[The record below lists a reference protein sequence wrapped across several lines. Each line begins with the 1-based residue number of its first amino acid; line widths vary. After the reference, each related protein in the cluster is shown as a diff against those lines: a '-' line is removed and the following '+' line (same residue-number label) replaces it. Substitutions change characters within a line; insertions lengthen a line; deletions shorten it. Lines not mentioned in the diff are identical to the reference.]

1 VTLASES
8 PMLTSN
14 AGGGGAIAAF
24 EERYREHAPFVWR
37 NALRLGVR
45 SDAMDD
51 VVQEVFIIV
60 FRNAEGFQ
68 GRSQLR
74 TWIYGILRNVVR
86 DHMRQRSRVSDRGD
100 ELDESLVDPSM
111 GPQQS
116 YERKESV
123 ELVARLLAELE
134 DDKRDVFVLAELEEL
149 PMPEIAEQLGIN
161 QNTGYAR
168 LRAAR
173 QIINEAAVRLRAQ
186 IERTKRASLTPTQ
199 PASAKLQER
208 EG

>member
-1 VTLASES
+1 VPLSSES
-8 PMLTSN
+8 LTLSAN
-14 AGGGGAIAAF
+14 AGGGDAIAAF
-24 EERYREHAPFVWR
+24 EECYREHARFVWR
-37 NALRLGVR
+37 NAMRLGVR
-45 SDAMDD
+45 SDGMDD

-60 FRNAEGFQ
+60 FRKAEDFQ

-86 DHMRQRSRVSDRGD
+86 EHMRQRGRASDRGD
-100 ELDESLVDPSM
+100 ELDESVVDPTM

-123 ELVARLLAELE
+123 ELVARLLSELD

-149 PMPEIAEQLGIN
+149 PMSEIAEQLGIN
-161 QNTGYAR
+161 ENTGYAR

-186 IERTKRASLTPTQ
+186 VERTVTTPRAQ
-199 PASAKLQER
+199 PQER